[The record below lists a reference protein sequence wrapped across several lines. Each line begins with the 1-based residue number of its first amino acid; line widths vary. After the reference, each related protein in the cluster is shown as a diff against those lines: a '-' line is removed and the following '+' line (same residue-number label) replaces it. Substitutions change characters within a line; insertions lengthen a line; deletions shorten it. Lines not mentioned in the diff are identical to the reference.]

1 MKHIPSGKTR
11 KTNHRL
17 SILSLIVFLS
27 GALRFG
33 IDDVVREE
41 KENDLNFFFFHL
53 TLYDI
58 RARVF
63 VVSFFFRRERNLTPV
78 CDNPTGV
85 PSSSSPIK

>member
-1 MKHIPSGKTR
+1 MKHIPSGTTR

-63 VVSFFFRRERNLTPV
+63 VVSFFFSEREKSH
-78 CDNPTGV
+78 
-85 PSSSSPIK
+85 PSVWQPNRSSFFFFSY